1 MLYIRL
7 AYIASCV
14 CSHRSPRPHTCS
26 SLPARPRACVGHS
39 TILWFLLLLDT
50 CQLTCPSAVQPC
62 LPSAL
67 RAPSFLGTEK
77 LVNGDWK
84 VLESCTTPGQEP
96 AAYRTWPVNVLSA
109 RQAVQKPLLTCQWRC
124 RGGGTQV
131 PVALGVWMQPLCWE
145 QELARTF
152 QLVLALSHGAF
163 NLPFDLTTSSPGADF
178 FE

>member
-1 MLYIRL
+1 MARE
-7 AYIASCV
+7 CPV
-14 CSHRSPRPHTCS
+14 CQAGCAEATAH
-26 SLPARPRACVGHS
+26 LPG
-39 TILWFLLLLDT
+39 
-50 CQLTCPSAVQPC
+50 
-62 LPSAL
+62 
-67 RAPSFLGTEK
+67 
-77 LVNGDWK
+77 
-84 VLESCTTPGQEP
+84 
-96 AAYRTWPVNVLSA
+96 
-109 RQAVQKPLLTCQWRC
+109 RC